1 MEPKMKFFYPKVKG
15 IDADNRRIT
24 VCISKDEID
33 RHNERIEINAIA
45 DALGPWG
52 TTNPVVLGDHQ
63 HRLSTGKS
71 SVIGHAPPEVFKVLE
86 NEVDMDIIFS
96 VTENAET
103 YWINFRDGH
112 QKAVSIGFIDL
123 EWRLDEEDGRKVFV
137 STKIELLEVS
147 CVAVGANRGALV
159 KAKGMFDRIKESV
172 YHCECIECGHLETSE
187 THCKDLKCPE
197 CGGQMRRV
205 ERPGPGQNQEQRK
218 SADEKVEKQ
227 ISDLKTFIESEL
239 DEIKSL
245 LITDLDGF
253 AEGLLGGPSDPSA
266 PGGDNNKAER
276 YVKAVQ
282 NVTSKIN
289 LRKDNS
295 YG

>member
-1 MEPKMKFFYPKVKG
+1 MEPKMKFFYPRVKSV
-15 IDADNRRIT
+15 DAENHRIT
-24 VCISKDEID
+24 VCISKSEID
-33 RHNERIEINAIA
+33 RHGERIEISAIA
-45 DALGPWG
+45 DALKGYAV
-52 TTNPVVLGDHQ
+52 NPVVLGDHQ

-71 SVIGHAPPEVFKVLE
+71 SVIGHAPPESFKVTE

-103 YWINFRDGH
+103 YWINYRDGH

-137 STKIELLEVS
+137 STKIDLLELS

-172 YHCECIECGHLETSE
+172 YHCECIECGYQETSE
-187 THCKDLKCPE
+187 THCKDLKCHE
-197 CGGQMRRV
+197 CGGQMRRA
-205 ERPGPGQNQEQRK
+205 ERPGPGQNQEQGV
-218 SADEKVEKQ
+218 SKQ

-245 LITDLDGF
+245 LIADSDGF
-253 AEGLLGGPSDPSA
+253 AKGLLGTPSEPSVPA
-266 PGGDNNKAER
+266 GDNKTAER

-282 NVTSKIN
+282 NVTSKIIPG
-289 LRKDNS
+289 KDNS
-295 YG
+295 HGRV